1 MACGMAEL
9 QQLIS
14 ERTGW
19 RFDQS
24 RRDNLLQALQA
35 RMAACGV
42 ADFDGYYLL
51 LLDKGSAGMEE
62 WRRLIDAVTV
72 GETFFFRDRGQFA
85 LLRERILPALF
96 AERGDKKVL
105 RLWSAGCSTGE
116 EAYSLAILVDELV
129 GAAPGW
135 MIDVIGTDINEEALR
150 IARAGRYSEWSLRA
164 TGPERRQERFRR
176 VDPGRGRSA
185 GPVWEVDPAI
195 RSVVQFHRL
204 NLLDGPLPDRFA
216 PVASTDLIICRN
228 VFIYFRPEAIRQ
240 VLADFFRCLN
250 PGGFLLTG
258 HGELL
263 GLEPGQAPFPFDPLV
278 FPEGHI
284 WQKPVNPPPAPS
296 SRGFSTAAITQ
307 APRKQPLQGAR
318 PAQRLQNRPPFQ
330 PLIPA
335 MPQTS
340 QSGQTP
346 LPPRGPLPQKPAS
359 ATVGSEAPEPGNL
372 DTWMDKA
379 RDFAN
384 RREHDRA
391 EACCRA
397 IIAVNPLYPEVY
409 YLLGL
414 IRLEQGD
421 WPGAHAFF
429 QKVLFLAPDHGPA
442 RMEIDHVRLLLKEN
456 DQ

>member
-24 RRDNLLQALQA
+24 RRDNLLQVLQA
-35 RMAACGV
+35 RMEAHGI
-42 ADFDGYYLL
+42 ADHEAYHRL
-51 LLDKGSAGMEE
+51 LLDKGPAGTEE

-85 LLRERILPALF
+85 LLRERILPTLL
-96 AERGDKKVL
+96 AERRDKKAL

-135 MIDVIGTDINEEALR
+135 TIDVIGTDINEASLH

-164 TGPERRQERFRR
+164 TSPERRQEHFRR
-176 VDPGRGRSA
+176 VDPGRGRRA

-195 RSVVQFHRL
+195 RSLVQFYRL

-216 PVASTDLIICRN
+216 PVASTDLILCRN

-240 VLADFFRCLN
+240 VLTDFFRCLN

-263 GLEPGQAPFPFDPLV
+263 GLEPGQALFSFEHLL

-284 WQKPVNPPPAPS
+284 WQKPVIPPPAPS
-296 SRGFSTAAITQ
+296 SRGIPPAAVT
-307 APRKQPLQGAR
+307 QPLPGALSPER
-318 PAQRLQNRPPFQ
+318 QPDRIPFQ
-330 PLIPA
+330 PPMPA
-335 MPQTS
+335 MPKRA
-340 QSGQTP
+340 QSALGQAP
-346 LPPRGPLPQKPAS
+346 LLPRDLPPQKPAI
-359 ATVGSEAPEPGNL
+359 ANVAGEAPKLSDL
-372 DTWMDKA
+372 DRLRDKA

-384 RREHDRA
+384 RREYDRA

-397 IIAVNPLYPEVY
+397 VIAVNPLDSEVY

-421 WPGAHAFF
+421 WSGAHAFF

-442 RMEIDHVRLLLKEN
+442 RIEMAHVRLLLKEN